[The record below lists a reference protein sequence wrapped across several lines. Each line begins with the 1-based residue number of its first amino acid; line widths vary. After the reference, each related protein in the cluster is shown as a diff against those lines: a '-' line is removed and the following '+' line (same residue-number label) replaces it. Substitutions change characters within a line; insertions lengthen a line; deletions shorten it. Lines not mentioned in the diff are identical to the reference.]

1 MATLQ
6 DIQKRAT
13 ALSDCRDRLSTLFLT
28 LQGNLDTV
36 KNGSLP
42 EIKRVARQVAKEHN
56 ELVALIKDN
65 PELFEKPRT
74 YVVEGIKFGM
84 QAAQGSLEWA
94 DDEKV
99 CERIQALSAAG
110 DIPADQVEL
119 LVTVSKKPVASAIR
133 QLSPDLRRRIGVRLE
148 GEGDQPLIKSVDS
161 TIEKAVTS
169 VINAAIKEAQA
180 EGA

>member
-1 MATLQ
+1 MTTLQ
-6 DIQKRAT
+6 EIQKRAT
-13 ALSDCRDRLSTLFLT
+13 ALSECRDRLSTLFLT

-36 KNGSLP
+36 KNGSMA
-42 EIKRVARQVAKEHN
+42 EIKRVARQVAREHN
-56 ELVALIKDN
+56 ELVAAIN
-65 PELFEKPRT
+65 AHPELFEKPRT

-84 QAAQGSLEWA
+84 QASQGSLEWA
-94 DDEKV
+94 DDDKV
-99 CERIQALSAAG
+99 CERIAALAAAG

-119 LVTVSKKPVASAIR
+119 LVTVTKKPVASAIR

-148 GEGDQPLIKSVDS
+148 GDGDQPLIKSVDS